1 MDIDTLKLIMG
12 DLRHFTLFP
21 RRRKPARGKDVGYWR
36 AEMRRYGN
44 AEKRILSSDYHW
56 YILEFADGKKEL
68 AYLRV
73 LQDGFLSGKS
83 PAIYRGIVI
92 PFLLDYATFS
102 NITHIRLAF

>member
-21 RRRKPARGKDVGYWR
+21 RRRKPARKGDAEYWR

-44 AEKRILSSDYHW
+44 VMKRLLASDYRW
-56 YILEFADGKKEL
+56 YILEFADGTKEL

-92 PFLLDYATFS
+92 PFMLDYATFS
-102 NITHIRLAF
+102 NITNIRLAF